1 MTTSLALAALGMIA
15 VVGVVMTGYEKR
27 REEQDSSSSESSDD
41 APEESTPGDVLPEI
55 PLAGDDFVSNDPT
68 VSEEEEVGRPPR
80 PLRQNKTHW
89 CYATCAIILADGQY
103 KPEVAAGLEAY
114 LKEMEQV
121 ENRNY
126 VEFPDG
132 SMAESIPGNG
142 VYANG
147 MRESAVGYEPG
158 YGYYCDPTQEYIAT
172 YYSYNTENEKQQYDV
187 KCNNGNNDSFYTLC
201 HITDRPVGTSHYAP
215 DSWTIITEDGVEVLN
230 EEFVKKHFLEPLKR
244 GRAILDAYPKKEG
257 GGYDNGHTYIAK
269 TYDEASGLVTLYDPW
284 TGRDYFFTLEELFVT
299 GFRTPAFQSKK
310 IAYGRKTI
318 YFL

>member
-68 VSEEEEVGRPPR
+68 ASEEEEAGRPPR

-147 MRESAVGYEPG
+147 MREAVVGYEPG

-257 GGYDNGHTYIAK
+257 GGYDNGHTYIVER
-269 TYDEASGLVTLYDPW
+269 YDEASGLVTLYDPW
-284 TGRDYFFTLEELFVT
+284 PGDFFQFTLEELFVT
-299 GFRTPAFQSKK
+299 GFRTPAFQSDTV
-310 IAYGRKTI
+310 AYG
-318 YFL
+318 